1 MDVTPKV
8 LNILMP
14 NINIAS
20 DFNANCILIC
30 DIFCFQLDTISPSKI
45 AFDKN
50 RDNVFLIHDLESPQK
65 TLHVTKTFGLTYG
78 HVQDYVRNFFFNE
91 VGDKLYIERM
101 KPNITGKNHAKYII
115 HSLQKWI

>member
-1 MDVTPKV
+1 MYYEPT
-8 LNILMP
+8 LMP
-14 NINIAS
+14 NINDNF
-20 DFNANCILIC
+20 DFNAHYILIC
-30 DIFCFQLDTISPSKI
+30 VIFYFQLDTISPSKI

-65 TLHVTKTFGLTYG
+65 TLHVTKTFGQTYG

-101 KPNITGKNHAKYII
+101 KPNITGKNLAKCII
-115 HSLQKWI
+115 HSLPKWI